1 MKQIPYRAQ
10 TATGDTIDIEF
21 PLHAETESPVNVNQL
36 LTAILETI
44 NKEVA
49 VAGPMAN
56 GDVLQA
62 LAMAIA
68 IRSRMIYAP
77 SEVTSDL
84 ARTLTTCALDATTNA
99 KISRAMHGNA

>member
-1 MKQIPYRAQ
+1 MKQLPYRVQ
-10 TATGDTIDIEF
+10 TATGDTLDIEF
-21 PLHAETESPVNVNQL
+21 PFHAETESPVNVNQL
-36 LTAILETI
+36 LTTILETI

-49 VAGPMAN
+49 LAGPMAN
-56 GDVLQA
+56 GDVLQS

-68 IRSRMIYAP
+68 IRARMIHAP
-77 SEVTSDL
+77 SEVTADL

>member
-1 MKQIPYRAQ
+1 MKQLPYRVQ
-10 TATGDTIDIEF
+10 TATGDTLDIEF
-21 PLHAETESPVNVNQL
+21 PFHAETESPVNVNQL
-36 LTAILETI
+36 LTTILETI

-49 VAGPMAN
+49 LAGPMAN

-68 IRSRMIYAP
+68 IRSRMIHAP

-84 ARTLTTCALDATTNA
+84 AQTLTTCALDATTNA
-99 KISRAMHGNA
+99 KISRARHGNA